1 MNAEF
6 AERGALQLAI
16 GRMIFDP
23 LRVAAKTVALMQ
35 HRHVAVGKPRAFVE
49 MTAGERA
56 QAVEMRLDVAEQRIG
71 QMNAKQIRQ
80 RRIGAVEIHSGCIRR
95 QQSRLLGGSRHIVV
109 FARLV
114 HLQLLFVPPR
124 VLDDIDHVRIKQAA
138 KITSEENPM
147 AGSYRIIGAEMSPYS
162 VKVRSY
168 FRYKA
173 IPHQWILRNAAS
185 QAEYEKYAKIPIIP
199 LVVTP
204 EGVGIQDSTPIID
217 AMETLYPE
225 PSIHPDDAVTNF
237 ISALIEEFGDE
248 WGNKWMFHYRW
259 ARDVDQISA
268 AGRIARMRGPKA
280 SEQEH
285 AGFAG
290 KIRARMVDRVWFV
303 GSNAVTAPQIEAGFL
318 AMLELLDSHLAGRP
332 YLFGGRPAFGDFGL
346 WGQIYEMWT
355 DPTAGAI
362 IGGGAPH
369 VLDWVHRMLWPK
381 AEGKFEAWPTLAPTL
396 MPILTKQVGS
406 QFMPWTCANEKA
418 LAESQEEFS
427 VTLGDNIWTQ
437 KPQKYHA
444 RSLGMLR
451 AKYAAVAD
459 KAALDP
465 VLEGAGCLAGLR
477 G

>member
-1 MNAEF
+1 
-6 AERGALQLAI
+6 
-16 GRMIFDP
+16 
-23 LRVAAKTVALMQ
+23 
-35 HRHVAVGKPRAFVE
+35 
-49 MTAGERA
+49 
-56 QAVEMRLDVAEQRIG
+56 
-71 QMNAKQIRQ
+71 
-80 RRIGAVEIHSGCIRR
+80 
-95 QQSRLLGGSRHIVV
+95 
-109 FARLV
+109 
-114 HLQLLFVPPR
+114 
-124 VLDDIDHVRIKQAA
+124 
-138 KITSEENPM
+138 M
-147 AGSYRIIGAEMSPYS
+147 ADGYRIFGAEMSPYS

-173 IPHQWILRNAAS
+173 IPHQWILRNADS
-185 QAEYEKYAKIPIIP
+185 QTEYEKHARMPIIP

-204 EGVGIQDSTPIID
+204 EGKGIQDSTPIID
-217 AMETLYPE
+217 QMEKVFPE
-225 PSIHPDDAVTNF
+225 PSINPDDPVANL

-259 ARDVDQISA
+259 ARDVDQISS

-285 AGFAG
+285 EAFAS
-290 KIRARMVDRVWFV
+290 KVRARMVDRVWFV

-318 AMLELLDSHLAGRP
+318 EMLVLLDNHLASRP

-346 WGQIYEMWT
+346 WGQIYQMWR

-362 IGGGAPH
+362 IEGGAPH

-381 AEGKFEAWPTLAPTL
+381 VEGAFEGWSTLEPTL
-396 MPILTKQVGS
+396 MPILTKQVGR
-406 QFMPWTCANEKA
+406 QFMPWICANEKA
-418 LAESQEEFS
+418 LADAKEEFS
-427 VTLGDNIWTQ
+427 VTLGDKIWTQ

-451 AKYAAVAD
+451 ARYAAAPD

-465 VLEGAGCLAGLR
+465 VLEAAGCLAGLR